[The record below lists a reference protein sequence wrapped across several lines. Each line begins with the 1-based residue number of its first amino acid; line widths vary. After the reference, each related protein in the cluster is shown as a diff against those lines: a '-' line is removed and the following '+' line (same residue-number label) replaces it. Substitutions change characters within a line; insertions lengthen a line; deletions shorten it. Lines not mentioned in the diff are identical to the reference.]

1 MAIDSR
7 SASFILAEPT
17 SSERDTVAFQLLRR
31 AFVCVRS
38 FVVRTSMK
46 MFVLGMVIV
55 LCMAAANASSI
66 DPGIIIRD
74 PIGCPTGNCVPVTG
88 LSFSFGVPSSGFG
101 VLHFL
106 NASGVTWTSLIFTE
120 VGVAAINVTCSS
132 DVYSCSVV
140 SFGQN
145 GAKIV
150 LTAVNGLPGIL
161 NGRSFEIVLGCKN
174 GDCPAWPGGLDFSAL
189 ANSTVPEPGT
199 MVLLLTGV
207 GAICSRRNLRRRNAD

>member
-1 MAIDSR
+1 M
-7 SASFILAEPT
+7 
-17 SSERDTVAFQLLRR
+17 
-31 AFVCVRS
+31 
-38 FVVRTSMK
+38 RTSMK
-46 MFVLGMVIV
+46 MFLLAVVIVLGMT
-55 LCMAAANASSI
+55 AANASSI

-106 NASGVTWTSLIFTE
+106 NASGVTWTSLILTE
-120 VGVAAINVTCSS
+120 TGVSAVNVTCSS

-150 LTAVNGLPGIL
+150 LTATGGLPGIL
-161 NGRSFEIVLGCKN
+161 NGHSFKIILGCKN
-174 GDCPAWPGGLDFSAL
+174 GDCPAWPGGLDFTAV

-199 MVLLLTGV
+199 MALVLTGV
-207 GAICSRRNLRRRNAD
+207 GALCTCRKFRRQNGG